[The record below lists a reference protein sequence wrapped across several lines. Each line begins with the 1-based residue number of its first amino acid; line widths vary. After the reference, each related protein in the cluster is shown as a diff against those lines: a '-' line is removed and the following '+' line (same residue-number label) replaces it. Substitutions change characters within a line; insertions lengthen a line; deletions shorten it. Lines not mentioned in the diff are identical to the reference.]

1 MITNQNMIRKMGN
14 FDVTQRTKD
23 GFFNATAL
31 LEQWNKSNPNE
42 KRALDNFWKST
53 NLDKLMLE
61 IVINEP
67 YLLEKSSSVNSTY
80 DKNVFENQQVL
91 NTQNSGYLKNSTKN
105 QQVFKSVVST
115 ELKYKDDFKGLKNI
129 VAKTARGKHNG
140 GTWLHPVMFVKF
152 AMYLSPRF
160 EYHVLRFVAD
170 EMIKYRNLAGDSYK
184 ELCSA
189 VSKLV
194 PKDFVVTAI
203 RKVAEALNYI
213 VFGDHKNGIRNDF
226 GEEQKQQELWEFQR
240 KVTSLINEG
249 FISTFESLVDYLRT
263 SYKNKH
269 LPKVFN

>member
-1 MITNQNMIRKMGN
+1 MIRKMGN

-31 LEQWNKSNPNE
+31 LKQWNN
-42 KRALDNFWKST
+42 A
-53 NLDKLMLE
+53 
-61 IVINEP
+61 V
-67 YLLEKSSSVNSTY
+67 
-80 DKNVFENQQVL
+80 ENQKVL
-91 NTQNSGYLKNSTKN
+91 YTQNSGYVKNSSEN
-105 QQVFKSVVST
+105 QQVILHTQNSPYVK
-115 ELKYKDDFKGLKNI
+115 KKDIDDFFLNKSTQEYIQVIMQKEGLNSETSVYLKSR
-129 VAKTARGKHNG
+129 ASRGVNA
-140 GTWLHPVMFVKF
+140 GTWMHPMLFIDF
-152 AMYLSPRF
+152 AMWLNPSFKYD
-160 EYHVLRFVAD
+160 VLKFVYD

-213 VFGDHKNGIRNDF
+213 VFGDHKDGIRNDF

-263 SYKNKH
+263 SYKNKY

>member
-1 MITNQNMIRKMGN
+1 MIRKMGN

-31 LEQWNKSNPNE
+31 LKQWNN
-42 KRALDNFWKST
+42 A
-53 NLDKLMLE
+53 
-61 IVINEP
+61 V
-67 YLLEKSSSVNSTY
+67 
-80 DKNVFENQQVL
+80 ENQKVL
-91 NTQNSGYLKNSTKN
+91 YTQNSGYVKNSSEN
-105 QQVFKSVVST
+105 QQVILHTQNSPYVK
-115 ELKYKDDFKGLKNI
+115 KKDIDDFFLNKSTQEYIQVIMQKEGLNSETSVYLKSR
-129 VAKTARGKHNG
+129 ASRGVNA
-140 GTWLHPVMFVKF
+140 GTWMHPMLFIDF
-152 AMYLSPRF
+152 AMWLNPSFKYD
-160 EYHVLRFVAD
+160 VLKFVYD

>member
-1 MITNQNMIRKMGN
+1 MITNQNMIRKMGT

-31 LEQWNKSNPNE
+31 AKQWNK
-42 KRALDNFWKST
+42 T
-53 NLDKLMLE
+53 N
-61 IVINEP
+61 
-67 YLLEKSSSVNSTY
+67 
-80 DKNVFENQQVL
+80 NQRKEVTDFL
-91 NTQNSGYLKNSTKN
+91 RLNSTKEYIQAIEN
-105 QQVFKSVVST
+105 DIDILNTGNPVFKI
-115 ELKYKDDFKGLKNI
+115 G
-129 VAKTARGKHNG
+129 RGKYSG
-140 GTWLHPVMFVKF
+140 GTWMHPYLFIDF
-152 AMYLSPRF
+152 AMWLNPTF
-160 EYHVLRFVAD
+160 KLQVIKFVYD

>member
-31 LEQWNKSNPNE
+31 LKQWN
-42 KRALDNFWKST
+42 
-53 NLDKLMLE
+53 
-61 IVINEP
+61 
-67 YLLEKSSSVNSTY
+67 NSI
-80 DKNVFENQQVL
+80 DNQQVL
-91 NTQNSGYLKNSTKN
+91 NTQNSGYLKNSTENQKVLNMGNSPYLKNSDEN
-105 QQVFKSVVST
+105 QQVFKSVVYT
-115 ELKYKDDFKGLKNI
+115 ELKKKEIKDFFLNKSTQEYIQVIMQKENLNAETSVYLKS
-129 VAKTARGKHNG
+129 RGKYSG
-140 GTWLHPVMFVKF
+140 GTWMHPMLFIDF
-152 AMYLSPRF
+152 AMWLNPSFKYD
-160 EYHVLRFVAD
+160 VLKFVYD

>member
-1 MITNQNMIRKMGN
+1 MIRKMGT

-31 LEQWNKSNPNE
+31 LKQWNN
-42 KRALDNFWKST
+42 
-53 NLDKLMLE
+53 
-61 IVINEP
+61 IV
-67 YLLEKSSSVNSTY
+67 
-80 DKNVFENQQVL
+80 ENQKVL
-91 NTQNSGYLKNSTKN
+91 HKGKSPHVKNSTDN
-105 QQVFKSVVST
+105 QKVLHMGNSPYVNEKEMKDFFLNKSTQEYIQVIMQKEELNSETSVYLKSRAS
-115 ELKYKDDFKGLKNI
+115 
-129 VAKTARGKHNG
+129 RGVNA
-140 GTWLHPVMFVKF
+140 GTWMHPMLFIDF
-152 AMYLSPRF
+152 AMWLNPSFKYD
-160 EYHVLRFVAD
+160 VLKFVYD

>member
-1 MITNQNMIRKMGN
+1 MITNQNMIRKMGT

-67 YLLEKSSSVNSTY
+67 YLLEKSSSVNPTY
-80 DKNVFENQQVL
+80 DKNAFENQQVL
-91 NTQNSGYLKNSTKN
+91 HTQNSGYLKNMNLAFDS
-105 QQVFKSVVST
+105 
-115 ELKYKDDFKGLKNI
+115 LKKI
-129 VAKTARGKHNG
+129 VAKTSKANRGINK

-194 PKDFVVTAI
+194 SKEFIATAMK
-203 RKVAEALNYI
+203 RVAEALNYI
-213 VFGDHKNGIRNDF
+213 IFGDHKNGIRNDF

-240 KVTSLINEG
+240 KVTALINEG
-249 FISTFESLVDYLRT
+249 FISTFESLVDYLRN